1 MNERA
6 RPRPRLNTP
15 VHSPTPQPLYPG
27 FPLPGGQAAHSPPS
41 PTFYLELRENGLK
54 KLAALSSSALTMHD
68 QTLQRTVGST
78 VRKGPGKPGEVRK
91 GRRQED
97 KTGSPPSPAPPP
109 AHHARGDRREAPRSH
124 GRGDKSQQPQ
134 GHGSAVCTGSRT
146 RGDAVATGSSPP
158 AGAPP

>member
-68 QTLQRTVGST
+68 QTLQRTVPDCDQAAS
-78 VRKGPGKPGEVRK
+78 
-91 GRRQED
+91 
-97 KTGSPPSPAPPP
+97 
-109 AHHARGDRREAPRSH
+109 
-124 GRGDKSQQPQ
+124 
-134 GHGSAVCTGSRT
+134 C
-146 RGDAVATGSSPP
+146 
-158 AGAPP
+158 